1 MSMQHSSGIPT
12 FQPAQLDALKTLV
25 ADAAAEHGFDAVRVT
40 DIDLSA
46 HAKRYQAWLD
56 AGHHGSMAYLAENVD
71 KRLHPELLVEGVCRV
86 IVARM
91 PYLHNGSAPL
101 QVLQDGDR
109 AYISRYALGRDYH
122 KVLRRRLARVADR
135 LNAAVQPF
143 DHRYRAFTDSAP
155 VLEKA
160 LAVKS
165 GHGWVGRHSLVLNE
179 EAGSWFFLGEVY
191 TNVPLPVDA
200 ADAIDRCGACRACV
214 QVCPT
219 NAIIEGRTIDARRCI
234 SYLTIESHEPIP
246 QALRQALGN
255 RVFGCDD
262 CQLYCPWNRTAPAAK
277 EPDFLPRALL
287 AEATLLELFELS
299 EAQFLARTEG
309 TPLRRLNYQQWQ
321 RNLAVAL
328 GNGAPHAAVID
339 ALRARLQSASPMV
352 AEHIRWAL
360 DQLALKNASR

>member
-1 MSMQHSSGIPT
+1 MAEIPA
-12 FQPAQLDALKTLV
+12 FEPAMLQQLKMLV
-25 ADAAAEHGFDAVRVT
+25 ADAAAELGFDAIRVT

-46 HAKRYQAWLD
+46 HAQRYHAWLD
-56 AGHHGSMAYLAENVD
+56 AGHHGSMSYLAENVD
-71 KRLHPELLVEGVCRV
+71 KRLHPELLLKGACRV

-91 PYLHNGSAPL
+91 PYLHGGTEPL
-101 QVLQDGDR
+101 QVLQDANR

-160 LAVKS
+160 MAVKA

-179 EAGSWFFLGEVY
+179 ASGSWFFLGEVY

-200 ADAIDRCGACRACV
+200 ADGDDRCGACRACV

-234 SYLTIESHEPIP
+234 SYLTIESRDPIP
-246 QALRQALGN
+246 EALRQALGN
-255 RVFGCDD
+255 RIFGCDD
-262 CQLYCPWNRTAPAAK
+262 CQLYCPWNRSAPASE
-277 EPDFLPRALL
+277 EPDFRPRDHL
-287 AEATLLELFELS
+287 AEATLLDLFKLS
-299 EAQFLARTEG
+299 EAQFLDRTEG
-309 TPLRRLNYQQWQ
+309 TPLRRLNYDQWQ

-328 GNGAPHAAVID
+328 GNGPPHVAVID
-339 ALRARLQSASPMV
+339 ALRERLLSASPLV

-360 DQLALKNASR
+360 DQLGLKNASR